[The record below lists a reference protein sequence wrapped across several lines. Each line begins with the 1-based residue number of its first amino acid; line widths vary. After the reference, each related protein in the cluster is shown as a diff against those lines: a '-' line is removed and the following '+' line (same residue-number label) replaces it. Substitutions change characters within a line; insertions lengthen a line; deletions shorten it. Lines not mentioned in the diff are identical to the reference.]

1 MGNQLHTVL
10 GASGASGM
18 AVVQE
23 LQKRNLK
30 VRAVQRS
37 GKHTEIETINAD
49 LLKPQETLRAIE
61 GSSHV
66 YLCAAVPYNAKLW
79 AKHWPLMMQNV
90 IEACSKTEANL
101 IFLDN
106 VYMYGPAPLAVP
118 FNETHPQ
125 QPVSKKGI
133 TRKQTASLLLDAFD
147 RKKVKGVIGRS
158 ADFYGPNAVNSPFYV
173 SFLQNML
180 KGKAPQSLVKPG
192 IKHTYSYTVDN
203 AKALVSL
210 ALSPET
216 YGQVWHLPVGEP
228 ITIEEL
234 TERFNKELGTSFKT
248 SFMPPV
254 LQKALSVFIPIFKDL
269 GEMLYQYDTEYN
281 MSFDKFRKQFPNFV
295 VTSYQQGIHEMV
307 KSFRK

>member
-1 MGNQLHTVL
+1 
-10 GASGASGM
+10 
-18 AVVQE
+18 
-23 LQKRNLK
+23 
-30 VRAVQRS
+30 
-37 GKHTEIETINAD
+37 
-49 LLKPQETLRAIE
+49 
-61 GSSHV
+61 
-66 YLCAAVPYNAKLW
+66 
-79 AKHWPLMMQNV
+79 MMQNV
-90 IEACSKTEANL
+90 IDACSKCNANL

-118 FNETHPQ
+118 FNENHPQ
-125 QPVSKKGI
+125 QPVLKKG
-133 TRKQTASLLLDAFD
+133 TARKHTADLLLEAFE
-147 RKKVKGVIGRS
+147 RNKINGVIGRS
-158 ADFYGPNAVNSPFYV
+158 ADFYGPRAVNSQFYV

-234 TERFNKELGTSFKT
+234 TELFNQELGTSFKP

-254 LQKALSVFIPIFKDL
+254 LRKALSVFIPIFKDL

-281 MSFDKFRKQFPNFV
+281 MSFEKFSKHFPNFA
-295 VTSYQQGIHEMV
+295 VTSYQQGIREMV
-307 KSFRK
+307 RSFRQL